1 MTSRVLT
8 IVLAEATLDL
18 LKPWVA
24 AGKLPV
30 LGGLMARGACSRR
43 AFAST

>member
-18 LKPWVA
+18 LKPIYVLREQRKA
-24 AGKLPV
+24 AEAPCR
-30 LGGLMARGACSRR
+30 AGAAQLSL
-43 AFAST
+43 